1 MHLEDMDVLVA
12 AVEHTSLN
20 RASQVLNLSQPALSR
35 RLSKLEEQLGVALF
49 ERKGKRL
56 ELTAAGRMCYDHAI
70 ELRRLTN
77 KFQRHLNDYR
87 SGASLSLTIGASLTT
102 LQSTLPDLVT
112 MYMREFPHADIKALT
127 GKTHE
132 IVAMVRDKK
141 VDLGLIASSLESSDL
156 QCVPLFDD
164 HLCLVLPTGHP
175 LLASGPAKAGIHWLD
190 GLPMILFSR
199 GSWYRVLVDELL
211 ERHGIAPDLRMEIDS
226 FEATM
231 RMAATCGL
239 ATLLPRSY
247 VRQMLLDDNG
257 LEVLVMPELKLTTR
271 TTSLIFLRTA
281 PLAVET
287 IEWVGR
293 AQARFAQRSTFV

>member
-1 MHLEDMDVLVA
+1 MQVEDLDVLVA
-12 AVEHTSLN
+12 AVEHNSLN
-20 RASQVLNLSQPALSR
+20 KASQVLNLSQPALSR
-35 RLSKLEEQLGVALF
+35 RLSKLEEHLGVTLF

-70 ELRRLTN
+70 ELRRLN
-77 KFQRHLNDYR
+77 HKFQRNLNDYR
-87 SGASLSLTIGASLTT
+87 NGASLSLTIGASLTT

-112 MYMREFPHADIKALT
+112 MYTREFPHADIKALT

-141 VDLGLIASSLESSDL
+141 VDLGLIASSLESPDL

-164 HLCLVLPTGHP
+164 HLCLVLPAGHP
-175 LLASGPAKAGIHWLD
+175 LLASGPAPAPNIQWLD

-199 GSWYRVLVDELL
+199 GAWYRVLVDELL
-211 ERHGIAPDLRMEIDS
+211 ERYGIAPDLRMEIDS
-226 FEATM
+226 FEATV

-247 VRQMLLDDNG
+247 MREVLLDYNG
-257 LEVLVMPELKLTTR
+257 LEMLEVPELKLTTR
-271 TTSLIFLRTA
+271 TTSLIFLRNTS
-281 PLAVET
+281 LAAET
-287 IEWVGR
+287 LEWIGR
-293 AQARFAQRSTFV
+293 VQARFSSRLAP